1 MEEIYKKYSLLIYH
15 YLYGLTN
22 DVELSEELMQETF
35 YSAIKGINKFKGDS
49 TISVWLYQIAKNK
62 WKDYLRK
69 NNKKKIISLNENFDN
84 LEFEEELKE
93 ELQIKSET
101 IDLYRAIHKLDKE
114 VRELFNLRLK
124 GELSFKEISEIMGK
138 TEEWVRVTFY
148 RGKLKLKEELL
159 KDEKRM

>member
-22 DVELSEELMQETF
+22 DIELSEELMQETF
-35 YSAIKGINKFKGDS
+35 YSAIKGIDKFKGDS
-49 TISVWLYQIAKNK
+49 TIIVWLYQIAKNK

-69 NNKKKIISLNENFDN
+69 NNKKKIISLNENIDN
-84 LEFEEELKE
+84 LEFEEELRE

-101 IDLYRAIHKLDKE
+101 IDLYRAIYKLDE
-114 VRELFNLRLK
+114 EERALFNLRLK
-124 GELSFKEISEIMGK
+124 GELSFREIAEIMGK
-138 TEEWVRVTFY
+138 TEQWARVTFY

-159 KDEKRM
+159 KDEAGM

>member
-1 MEEIYKKYSLLIYH
+1 MEEIYKKYSLLIYR

-22 DVELSEELMQETF
+22 DIELSEELMQETF

-49 TISVWLYQIAKNK
+49 TITVWLYQIAKNK

-69 NNKKKIISLNENFDN
+69 NRKKKTISLNENIES
-84 LEFEEELKE
+84 LEYEELRE

-114 VRELFNLRLK
+114 VQELFDLRLK
-124 GELSFKEISEIMGK
+124 GELSFKEIAEIMGK
-138 TEEWVRVTFY
+138 TEQWVRVTFY

-159 KDEKRM
+159 KDEKGM